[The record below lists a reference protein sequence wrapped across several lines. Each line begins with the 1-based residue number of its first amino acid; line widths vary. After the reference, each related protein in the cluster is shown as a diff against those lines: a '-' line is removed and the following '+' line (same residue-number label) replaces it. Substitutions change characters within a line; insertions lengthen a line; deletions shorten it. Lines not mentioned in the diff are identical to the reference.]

1 MGREYRAPSRRSE
14 RPPPYVPAGKNGDG
28 IAAAWCYLAETM
40 SGSTGEAVFRWTS
53 PRCVACGAE
62 AVRAIREGGSSC
74 DRCGCAFDERP
85 PRSYADLEG
94 LTASHLARHW
104 RPRKRRD
111 SQLAWPGLIVVAALA
126 AMVIA
131 GVAAELS

>member
-1 MGREYRAPSRRSE
+1 MREHGSGIASRR
-14 RPPPYVPAGKNGDG
+14 
-28 IAAAWCYLAETM
+28 CYLARTM
-40 SGSTGEAVFRWTS
+40 AGSTREAVFRWTS

-62 AVRAIREGGSSC
+62 AVRAIREGGSAC
-74 DRCGCAFDERP
+74 DGCGCPFDERP

-104 RPRKRRD
+104 RARRRRD
-111 SQLAWPGLIVVAALA
+111 SRLAWPGLIVVAALA

-131 GVAAELS
+131 AAFVERS